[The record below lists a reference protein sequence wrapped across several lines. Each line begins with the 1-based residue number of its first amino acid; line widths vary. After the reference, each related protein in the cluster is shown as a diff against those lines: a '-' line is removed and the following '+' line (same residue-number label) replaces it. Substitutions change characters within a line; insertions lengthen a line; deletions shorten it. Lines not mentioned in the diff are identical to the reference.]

1 MADRVQESIV
11 VEADVATVLETVASF
26 DDYPEWQD
34 EMKAAETLETDEN
47 GWGTKARFTVD
58 AKVLSATFTLTYE
71 YTETSMSWTLV
82 EGDKLT
88 QNDGSYELK
97 DLGDGRT
104 EVTYTLEVGLSVPLP
119 GMVRR
124 RAAKQIVGSG
134 LKGLKQRVET

>member
-11 VEADVATVLETVASF
+11 VQADVATVLETVASF

>member
-1 MADRVQESIV
+1 VADRVQESIV

-58 AKVLSATFTLTYE
+58 AKVLSATFTLEYE

-88 QNDGSYELK
+88 KNDGSYELK